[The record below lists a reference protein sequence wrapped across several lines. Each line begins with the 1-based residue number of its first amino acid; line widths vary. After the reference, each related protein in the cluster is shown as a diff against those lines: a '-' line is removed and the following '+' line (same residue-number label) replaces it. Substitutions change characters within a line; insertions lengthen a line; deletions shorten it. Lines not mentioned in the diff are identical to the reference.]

1 MEPVEPS
8 GNSTVQVVIL
18 DSTTITNDI
27 RELFDSLGCSSE
39 KANEGYFVID
49 VPFNLEYTSVQN
61 KLIELEK
68 SGVLDYAEPCLSEK
82 HSVV

>member
-1 MEPVEPS
+1 MEPS

-39 KANEGYFVID
+39 KAHEGYFVID
-49 VPFNLEYTSVQN
+49 VPFNLDYTSVQN

-68 SGVLDYAEPCLSEK
+68 SGVLNYAEPCLSEK
-82 HSVV
+82 HSIV